1 MVLKIWISNHL
12 IIQYYIHMF
21 MNKVILVAEDDKDL
35 LEIYAEV
42 LEMNECKVIKTK
54 DGNEAFVA
62 YKQHLPDLVFM
73 DVDMPKMNG
82 FEASSRILEVD
93 PNAKIIII
101 SGYID
106 MNDKA
111 DTALQNKIISVI
123 SKPMSLDSLLDAVKK
138 FSNHDSIKYN

>member
-1 MVLKIWISNHL
+1 
-12 IIQYYIHMF
+12 MF

-42 LEMNECKVIKTK
+42 LEMNECKVIKAK

-111 DTALQNKIISVI
+111 DTVLQNKIISVI
-123 SKPMSLDSLLDAVKK
+123 SKPLSLDSLLDAVKK
-138 FSNHDSIKYN
+138 FSNHASIKNN

>member
-1 MVLKIWISNHL
+1 
-12 IIQYYIHMF
+12 MF
-21 MNKVILVAEDDKDL
+21 MNKVILVAEDDSNL
-35 LEIYAEV
+35 LEVYAEI
-42 LEMNECKVIKTK
+42 LEMNEYKVIKAK

-101 SGYID
+101 SGYTD
-106 MNDKA
+106 MNKA

-123 SKPMSLDSLLDAVKK
+123 SKPMNLDSLLGAARK
-138 FSNHDSIKYN
+138 FSNHVSMKYN

>member
-1 MVLKIWISNHL
+1 
-12 IIQYYIHMF
+12 MF
-21 MNKVILVAEDDKDL
+21 MNKVILVAEDDNNL

-42 LEMNECKVIKTK
+42 LEMNECKVIKAK

-111 DTALQNKIISVI
+111 DTVLQNKIISVI

-138 FSNHDSIKYN
+138 FSNHASIKNN

>member
-1 MVLKIWISNHL
+1 
-12 IIQYYIHMF
+12 
-21 MNKVILVAEDDKDL
+21 MNKVILVAEDDNDL
-35 LEIYAEV
+35 LEVYTEI
-42 LEMNECKVIKTK
+42 LEMNEYKVIKAK
-54 DGNEAFVA
+54 DGNEAFIA
-62 YKQHLPDLVFM
+62 YKQHMPDLVFM

-111 DTALQNKIISVI
+111 DTTLQNKIISVI
-123 SKPMSLDSLLDAVKK
+123 SKPMSLDSLLSAVRK
-138 FSNHDSIKYN
+138 FSNHVSMKYN

>member
-1 MVLKIWISNHL
+1 
-12 IIQYYIHMF
+12 MF

-42 LEMNECKVIKTK
+42 LEMNECKVIKAK

-111 DTALQNKIISVI
+111 DTVLQNKIISVI

-138 FSNHDSIKYN
+138 FSNHASIKNN

>member
-1 MVLKIWISNHL
+1 
-12 IIQYYIHMF
+12 MF

-42 LEMNECKVIKTK
+42 LEMNECKVIKAK

-111 DTALQNKIISVI
+111 DAVLQNKIISVI

-138 FSNHDSIKYN
+138 FSNHASIKNN

>member
-1 MVLKIWISNHL
+1 
-12 IIQYYIHMF
+12 MF

-111 DTALQNKIISVI
+111 DTVLQNKINSVI

-138 FSNHDSIKYN
+138 FSNHASIKNN